1 MNNLG
6 PVWLAAR
13 REIAVRSRSTG
24 YRVGLGITVLL
35 VVVLVALPS
44 LFDGGDSYRV
54 GVAGAQGDQLA
65 TALTAQARPD
75 EELEISVV
83 RHADEAA
90 ARAAVTAGEVDA
102 AVVDNAKV
110 ISESTL
116 DDDLAVIIDIA
127 HRSVATQ
134 ENLRSAGL
142 DPGVVERAMR
152 TSELERITLSPTAE
166 DAGLRRLIASAIV
179 VLLFV
184 LLIQACSMVAMGV
197 VEEKGSRIVE
207 ILLASVRPWQLL
219 AGKTIGLGVLGLLQ
233 IVLIAVVGLV
243 GAQLSGAVP
252 ELPDG
257 IYGLVAATIL
267 WFLLGYA
274 FYAVMFAGIASLVSR
289 QEELQGVLTPATML
303 LMVSYFVAFVA
314 TADPGGTLTRVLSM
328 VPPFSA
334 MIMPVRSAGVEVPLW
349 ESALALGLMVLAV
362 AGMLWLGGRVYRR
375 AVLRTGARVKYA
387 EVLRGR

>member
-1 MNNLG
+1 MG

-24 YRVGLGITVLL
+24 YRVGLAITVLL
-35 VVVLVALPS
+35 VIVLVALPR
-44 LFDGGDSYRV
+44 LFDGGDAYTV

-65 TALTAQARPD
+65 TALSAQGKPAED
-75 EELEISVV
+75 LTIKVV
-83 RHADEAA
+83 RHADETA
-90 ARAAVTAGEVDA
+90 ARAAVEAGDVDA
-102 AVVDNAKV
+102 AVVDNTKV
-110 ISESTL
+110 ISESAL
-116 DDDLAVIIDIA
+116 DNELSVIIDTA

-134 ENLRSAGL
+134 QNLRTAGL
-142 DPGVVERAMR
+142 DPGAVQRALQ
-152 TSELERITLSPTAE
+152 TTPLAEVTLSPTAE
-166 DAGLRRLIASAIV
+166 DAALRRVIASAIV
-179 VLLFV
+179 VMLFI
-184 LLIQACSMVAMGV
+184 LIVQSCSMVAMGV

-233 IVLIAVVGLV
+233 IMLIAVVGLA

-252 ELPDG
+252 DMPDG
-257 IYGLVAATIL
+257 IYGVIAVTIL

-314 TADPGGTLTRVLSM
+314 TADPTGAVTRVLSI
-328 VPPFSA
+328 VPPFSS
-334 MIMPVRSAGVEVPLW
+334 MIMPVRAAGAEVPLW

-362 AGMLWLGGRVYRR
+362 LGMLWLGGRVYQR
-375 AVLRTGARVKYA
+375 AVLRTGARVRYR
-387 EVLRGR
+387 EVLRAR